1 MSKDLTVFSNI
12 RTLRAQARETSIG
25 ILEEILEKLT
35 VIVDEKRLEEES
47 GKKEKEERK
56 VKLDTI
62 RERLLADGI
71 DLQELLDN
79 YGSGST
85 SEKQKLSRNPRPA
98 KYRYTDEDGIEKS
111 WTGQGRTPI
120 AIKNALD
127 SGKKIEDFMI

>member
-47 GKKEKEERK
+47 GKKEQEERK

-79 YGSGST
+79 YGSG
-85 SEKQKLSRNPRPA
+85 
-98 KYRYTDEDGIEKS
+98 
-111 WTGQGRTPI
+111 
-120 AIKNALD
+120 
-127 SGKKIEDFMI
+127 